1 MIYFLIGYAAIGFVL
16 AGVGVVAV
24 VFEGDMVNLSGTALM
39 MFFWPFVLIAMISEV
54 IKGD

>member
-24 VFEGDMVNLSGTALM
+24 VFEGDRVNLSGTALM